1 MQRKRT
7 RHVIRSQRIKEPL
20 RLAVA
25 ADLHSAPF
33 DDVMADFRECD
44 AVLIPGDLVDRHRR
58 DNRNALR
65 FLEKVPEIRPVFYAI
80 GNHERKYRHADEYM
94 EKRQAE
100 MDAERQA
107 CAMELDYVLWKI
119 EVVETSSKERL
130 TKKQGDVFT
139 LIYVGHKT
147 YHEAE
152 RILWKKRKRKLVD
165 RNIAA
170 TKQAIL
176 KALSTELELR
186 CDCLN
191 EGEYILRL
199 QRELEECNYG

>member
-1 MQRKRT
+1 
-7 RHVIRSQRIKEPL
+7 
-20 RLAVA
+20 
-25 ADLHSAPF
+25 
-33 DDVMADFRECD
+33 MADEKHTVEGK
-44 AVLIPGDLVDRHRR
+44 AKMKYLEE
-58 DNRNALR
+58 AR
-65 FLEKVPEIRPVFYAI
+65 FLAETYTQMLDVRDSLRKSLEGNWTFTKAMAI
-80 GNHERKYRHADEYM
+80 AELDNIAVSYDGERVQSSNISNPTERIAMKITDEYM

>member
-1 MQRKRT
+1 
-7 RHVIRSQRIKEPL
+7 
-20 RLAVA
+20 
-25 ADLHSAPF
+25 
-33 DDVMADFRECD
+33 MADEKHTVEGK
-44 AVLIPGDLVDRHRR
+44 AKMKYLEE
-58 DNRNALR
+58 AR
-65 FLEKVPEIRPVFYAI
+65 FLAETYTQMLDVRDSLRKSLEGNWTFTKAMAI
-80 GNHERKYRHADEYM
+80 AELDNIAVSYDGERVQSSNISNPTERIAMKITDEYM

-152 RILWKKRKRKLVD
+152 RILWKKRKRKHVD

>member
-1 MQRKRT
+1 
-7 RHVIRSQRIKEPL
+7 
-20 RLAVA
+20 
-25 ADLHSAPF
+25 
-33 DDVMADFRECD
+33 MADEKHTVEGK
-44 AVLIPGDLVDRHRR
+44 AKMKYLEE
-58 DNRNALR
+58 AR
-65 FLEKVPEIRPVFYAI
+65 FLAETYTQMLDVRDSLRKSLEGNWTFTKAMAI
-80 GNHERKYRHADEYM
+80 AELDNIAVSYDGERVQSSNISNPTERIAMKITDEYM

-147 YHEAE
+147 YNEAE

>member
-1 MQRKRT
+1 
-7 RHVIRSQRIKEPL
+7 
-20 RLAVA
+20 
-25 ADLHSAPF
+25 
-33 DDVMADFRECD
+33 MADEKHTVEGK
-44 AVLIPGDLVDRHRR
+44 AKMKYLEE
-58 DNRNALR
+58 AR
-65 FLEKVPEIRPVFYAI
+65 FLAETYTQMLDVRDSLRKSLEGNWTFTKAMAI
-80 GNHERKYRHADEYM
+80 AELDNIAVSYDGERVQSSNISNPTERIAMKITDEYM

-119 EVVETSSKERL
+119 EVVEASSKERL

>member
-1 MQRKRT
+1 
-7 RHVIRSQRIKEPL
+7 
-20 RLAVA
+20 
-25 ADLHSAPF
+25 
-33 DDVMADFRECD
+33 MADEKHTVEGK
-44 AVLIPGDLVDRHRR
+44 AKMKYLEE
-58 DNRNALR
+58 AR
-65 FLEKVPEIRPVFYAI
+65 FLAETYTQMLDVRDSLRKSLEGNWTFTKAMAI
-80 GNHERKYRHADEYM
+80 AELDNIAVSYDGERVQSSNISNPTERIAMKITDEYM

-152 RILWKKRKRKLVD
+152 RIVWKKRKRKLVD